1 MEQAIA
7 SHLVEEFQG
16 NTTTEAE
23 FEAIFEIHRPKIFR
37 FLVASLRDTDAAE
50 CLTQDC
56 FLRAFQGLE
65 RFRYECGMS
74 TWLMQIA
81 VNLLRDHVR
90 NRRLQFW
97 KQAQRNGLAG
107 EDLQNWVVDRRH
119 SPEVAA
125 LLKERVKAIWDAA
138 AQLSGKQRTVFFLR
152 FLEEMDLLEIAAV
165 MRMKEGTVKV
175 HLFRALRAVR
185 GKMEAAR

>member
-16 NTTTEAE
+16 NITTEAE
-23 FEAIFEIHRPKIFR
+23 FDAIFEIHRPKIFR
-37 FLVASLRDTDAAE
+37 FLLASLRDTDAAE

-56 FLRAFQGLE
+56 FLRAFQGLA

-81 VNLLRDHVR
+81 LNLLRDHVR

-97 KQAQRNGLAG
+97 KQTQRSSFSG
-107 EDLQNWVVDRRH
+107 EELQNWVVDRRH
-119 SPEVAA
+119 SPEAAA

-185 GKMEAAR
+185 GKMEATR

>member
-37 FLVASLRDTDAAE
+37 FLLASLRDTDAAE

-65 RFRYECGMS
+65 RFRQECGMS

-81 VNLLRDHVR
+81 LNLLRDHVR
-90 NRRLQFW
+90 NRRL
-97 KQAQRNGLAG
+97 
-107 EDLQNWVVDRRH
+107 
-119 SPEVAA
+119 
-125 LLKERVKAIWDAA
+125 
-138 AQLSGKQRTVFFLR
+138 
-152 FLEEMDLLEIAAV
+152 
-165 MRMKEGTVKV
+165 
-175 HLFRALRAVR
+175 
-185 GKMEAAR
+185 

>member
-37 FLVASLRDTDAAE
+37 FLLASLRDTDAAE

-56 FLRAFQGLE
+56 FLRAFQGLG

-81 VNLLRDHVR
+81 LNLLRDHVR

-107 EDLQNWVVDRRH
+107 EELQNWVVDRRD
-119 SPEVAA
+119 SPEAAA

-185 GKMEAAR
+185 GKMETVR

>member
-16 NTTTEAE
+16 NTTLEAE

-37 FLVASLRDTDAAE
+37 FLLASLRDMDAAE

-56 FLRAFQGLE
+56 FLRAYQALG
-65 RFRYECGMS
+65 RFRYECGLS

-81 VNLLRDHVR
+81 LNLLRDHIR

-97 KQAQRNGLAG
+97 KQAQRNGLSG
-107 EDLQNWVVDRRH
+107 EELQKWVVDRRH
-119 SPEVAA
+119 SPEAAA
-125 LLKERVKAIWDAA
+125 LLKERVTAIWDAA

-165 MRMKEGTVKV
+165 MQMKEGTVKV

-185 GKMEAAR
+185 GKMETAR